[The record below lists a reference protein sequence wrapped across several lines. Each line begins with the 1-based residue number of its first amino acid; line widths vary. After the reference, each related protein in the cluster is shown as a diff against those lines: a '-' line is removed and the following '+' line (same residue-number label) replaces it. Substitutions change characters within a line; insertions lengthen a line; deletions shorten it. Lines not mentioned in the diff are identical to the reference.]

1 MESFILNNIKNINE
15 NIEFVKKSGYSK
27 TEVKAYLKEKFDRE
41 IEGNGKE
48 LLEKFIVE
56 GLVRSRI
63 KDIANEYV
71 YYKTDLVKFYDK
83 SIYKKFSD
91 AVNWKII
98 KADVEASI
106 KKQLNEKEYKFIYKD
121 MNKLITK
128 VLVLLKSGGFQKNL
142 FNINSGI
149 KEANEGDSSQFQF
162 ISRAILA
169 GFNCSNVDV
178 RSSKYDSIIDYKG
191 TLLKVQVKGI
201 SDSNIS
207 FKERDRGGQGI
218 DYRHE
223 SNKGKIITSSD
234 CDIYVAVDKQCG
246 LCYIIPMMD
255 IDEMRKIDKK
265 DNRSIEEL
273 YKYLENW
280 DMIENTANRLINIR

>member
-1 MESFILNNIKNINE
+1 MENFILNNIKEINNNIDF
-15 NIEFVKKSGYSK
+15 IKKSGYDK
-27 TEVKAYLKEKFDRE
+27 TKVRAYLKEKLDRDIE
-41 IEGNGKE
+41 INGME
-48 LLEKFIVE
+48 LLEKFYAD

-63 KDIANEYV
+63 KDIANEYL
-71 YYKTDLVKFYDK
+71 YYKKDLEKFYDK
-83 SIYKKFSD
+83 SIYNKFSEE
-91 AVNWKII
+91 VNWENVKG
-98 KADVEASI
+98 DLEASI

-128 VLVLLKSGGFQKNL
+128 VLVLLKNGGFQKNL

-201 SDSNIS
+201 SDSKIS

-218 DYRHE
+218 DYKHE
-223 SNKGKIITSSD
+223 NNKGKIITSSD

-255 IDEMRKIDKK
+255 MDEMRKIDEKEK
-265 DNRSIEEL
+265 RSIEEL
-273 YKYLENW
+273 DMYLENW
-280 DMIENTANRLINIR
+280 DMIESTANRLINIR